1 MNFELHIRQ
10 IQEQLRARPT
20 SMIQEELALYKSL
33 LTKGVRDEVYQTCL
47 ETEIARR
54 NQLWET
60 VEL

>member
-20 SMIQEELALYKSL
+20 SMIQEELVLYKSL
-33 LTKGVRDEVYQTCL
+33 LAKGVRDEVYQTCL
-47 ETEIARR
+47 EQEIARR

>member
-33 LTKGVRDEVYQTCL
+33 LAKGVRDEVYQTCL
-47 ETEIARR
+47 EQEITRR
-54 NQLWET
+54 NQIWET